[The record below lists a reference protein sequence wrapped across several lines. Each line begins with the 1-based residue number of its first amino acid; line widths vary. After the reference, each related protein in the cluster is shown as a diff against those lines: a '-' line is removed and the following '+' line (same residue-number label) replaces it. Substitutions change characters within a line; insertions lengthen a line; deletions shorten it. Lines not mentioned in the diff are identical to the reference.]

1 MENYSKKI
9 NKNTILFSN
18 DPGGAQVLSSYFYY
32 KNNKNIYL
40 CSSRSTEKFFKEKKI
55 KFKKISFKKALK
67 IGSKFYTS
75 TSWKSNIEVKA
86 IKELVSRKKKVIT
99 FLDGWD
105 NYKARFKYNKKYYFP
120 NEIWTFDDL
129 ANKYCKKIF
138 SKKIKIINKKNFFIK
153 YALKQI
159 SRIKKSKNY
168 KKNCL
173 FLTEPITETYQ
184 KMYKKLPPYS
194 ELKAF
199 SLFLKKI
206 GKIKQ
211 IENINIKIHP
221 NDKIKNYKKIAKKFN
236 NLKIKFTN
244 KNIFT
249 LLKENYYVASCA
261 SSVMYLAEKNK
272 NKVICC
278 IPKKNIK
285 PKLPLKRF
293 NYLHNF

>member
-1 MENYSKKI
+1 MENYPKKLK
-9 NKNTILFSN
+9 KNIILFSN

-32 KNNKNIYL
+32 QYNKNIYL
-40 CSSRSTEKFFKEKKI
+40 CSSKSAEKFFKEKKI
-55 KFKKISFKKALK
+55 KFKKISFNKALN

-86 IKELVSRKKKVIT
+86 IKELIYRKKKVIT

-105 NYKARFKYNKKYYFP
+105 NYKARFKYNGKYYFP
-120 NEIWTFDDL
+120 SEIWNFDYL
-129 ANKYCKKIF
+129 ASKYCKKIF
-138 SKKIKIINKKNFFIK
+138 PQKIKLRNKKNFFIK

-159 SRIKKSKNY
+159 SRVKKSKNY

-173 FLTEPITETYQ
+173 FLTEPLTETYK

-199 SLFLKKI
+199 SLFLAKI
-206 GKIKQ
+206 GTVEQ

-221 NDKIKNYKKIAKKFN
+221 NDKIKKYKKIAKKFS

-261 SSVMYLAEKNK
+261 SSLMYLAEKNH
-272 NKVICC
+272 NRVICC

-285 PKLPLKRF
+285 PKLPIKKF
-293 NYLHNF
+293 YYLHNL